1 MTANPTF
8 SALKTLP
15 ILGATFAI
23 WGFCL
28 ALMAA

>member
-1 MTANPTF
+1 MTDTLTLTARN
-8 SALKTLP
+8 TLP
-15 ILGATFAI
+15 AILATFAI

>member
-1 MTANPTF
+1 MNPTITP
-8 SALKTLP
+8 SAAKTLP
-15 ILGATFAI
+15 PVLATFAI